1 MSYFNIIAQTTENTV
16 VTEYEPVKKRSG
28 NYQSEAALEKE
39 FIRML
44 TEQGYEYL
52 TIHYENDLIINLRSQ
67 LEKLNNYHFTETEWD
82 RFFKDSIANQNE
94 GIVEKTRKIQ
104 EDNVQVLKR
113 DDGSTKNITFIDK
126 KNIHN
131 NFLQVINQY
140 VVGKGAGAKFNNR
153 YDVTILVNGFPLV
166 HVELKRR
173 GVAIREAF
181 NQINRYQRDSFWAG
195 CGLFEYVQI
204 FVISNGTNT
213 KYYSN
218 TTRFNAIKDIK
229 VAPSAKKNRTSN
241 SFEFTSFWADA
252 NNRVIPDLI
261 DFTRTFFSKHTLLNL
276 ITKYCIFTSEN
287 MLMVMRPYQITATE
301 RILNRI
307 DIANNYKKYGDI
319 AGGGYIWHTTGSGKT
334 LTSFKTARIAS
345 LLPYIDKVLFVVDRK
360 DLDYQTMKEY
370 DRFEKGAANSNT
382 STAVLKK
389 QLEDC
394 NAKIIITT
402 IQKLATF
409 IKKNKGH
416 DAYNKHVVIIFDECH
431 RSQFGDMHAAIVK
444 SFKKYHLFGFTGT
457 PIFPVNTGSVRNP
470 RFFTTEQTFG
480 DQLHTYTIVDAINDK
495 NVLPFRVDYIKTMDM
510 EKNIDD
516 EQVWDIAREKAMM
529 APERIKLVTE
539 YILNNFDRKTYRGDK
554 TYIYNTLT
562 NISEVASGKNGAVEE
577 IKQKQRLSG
586 FNSIF
591 AVASVPMAKLYYQE
605 FKKQMEAEP
614 TKKLRIATIFSY
626 GANEAEYDEGTNG
639 ILDEENSEDTSAL
652 DQSSR
657 DFLELAIKDY
667 NEMFHTNYSTDS
679 DKFQNYYKDVS
690 LRMKNKELDLLIV
703 VNMFLTGFDA
713 TTLNTLWVDK
723 NLKMHGLIQAFSRTN
738 RILNSIKTFGNIV
751 CFRNLQKRVDTA
763 ISLFGDKNAGGI
775 VLMKEFKDYY
785 YGYEGIDG
793 KIYPGYIDMMDDL
806 TSKFPLSDP
815 QIIGEQNQKDFI
827 SLFGA
832 ILRMRNLLSAFDEFV
847 GKEMITERDLQ
858 DYLGRYQD
866 LRDEWDEKRKKG
878 ESADIID
885 DIVFEIEL
893 IKQIEI
899 NIDYILMLVKK
910 YHDSHCEDKEVLVT
924 IKKSIDASPELRS
937 KKALIETFIAGINDV
952 EDVMT
957 EWYDYVV
964 EKREEDLVQIIKEEK
979 LKEPET
985 RKFIENAFRDGE
997 IKTTGTDI
1005 DKLMPPVSRFGGG
1018 NRAVK
1023 KQGVIDKL
1031 KAFFEKFFG
1040 IGGSFTAE
1048 KSNVV
1053 NFADVSTQQPTLMV
1067 AEVTVPY
1074 GEKKDDE

>member
-113 DDGSTKNITFIDK
+113 DNGSTKNITFIDK

-140 VVGKGAGAKFNNR
+140 VVGKSAGVKYNNR

-195 CGLFEYVQI
+195 SGLFEYVQI

-218 TTRFNAIKDIK
+218 TTRFNAIKDVK
-229 VAPSAKKNRTSN
+229 AAPSAKKNKTSN

-252 NNRVIPDLI
+252 NNSVIPDLI
-261 DFTRTFFSKHTLLNL
+261 DFTRTFFAKHTLLNI

-307 DIANNYKKYGDI
+307 EIANNYKKYGDV

-334 LTSFKTARIAS
+334 LTSFKTARLAS

-389 QLEDC
+389 QLEDS

-409 IKKNKGH
+409 IKKNKNH
-416 DAYNKHVVIIFDECH
+416 DVYNKHVVIIFDECH

-1067 AEVTVPY
+1067 AEDTVSY